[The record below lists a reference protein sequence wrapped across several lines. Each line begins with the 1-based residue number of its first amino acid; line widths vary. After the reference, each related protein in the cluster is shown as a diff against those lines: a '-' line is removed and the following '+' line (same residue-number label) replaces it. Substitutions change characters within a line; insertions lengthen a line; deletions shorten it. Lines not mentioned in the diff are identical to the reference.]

1 VKVRTRLLLLGVV
14 VPAIVFAVALFVAR
28 VLFERELV
36 ASLDR
41 ELRARAAVESVGA
54 FDHPEEHPHLHLGR
68 ATFPDG
74 FVEIDPR
81 GAFFSESGEL
91 VARDPED
98 ARIEPGPHAA
108 RSVVDR
114 PTFWTSADGARREF
128 AVGVRGRSGR
138 VYLLRLSCSLGP
150 LEQTISSYTRTTTL
164 VLAAVIVSLVLLWL
178 ALGRF
183 LSRRL
188 EALALKLASPSGIP
202 EWPEPPNVR
211 DEIDVLDK
219 ALAVAFVRLRRARD
233 AEEQF
238 LARAAH
244 ELRTPLGV
252 MVAELDH
259 ALRRERGENE
269 LREALVSTRR
279 EVARLSALST
289 QLLDL
294 TAAGHIS
301 GDVTE
306 VDLGE
311 VADDSLRGF
320 AAPIAEK
327 SLRVEK
333 RFEVGVSVFANPGEL
348 RQAIDNLVANAVR
361 HAPERSA
368 LTLTISGVGHPVL
381 AIADEG
387 PGIAEADKTRIFEPF
402 FRGKGS
408 SGSGLGLAIVRAIV
422 ERQGGTI
429 DVRAGQGATFIVK
442 WGRAD

>member
-1 VKVRTRLLLLGVV
+1 MKVRTRLLLLGVV
-14 VPAIVFAVALFVAR
+14 VPAVVFAIALFAAR
-28 VLFERELV
+28 VLFQRELV

-68 ATFPDG
+68 ATFPSG
-74 FVEIDPR
+74 FVELDPR

-188 EALALKLASPSGIP
+188 EELASKLEAPSGIP
-202 EWPEPPNVR
+202 EWPEPVVLR

-219 ALAVAFVRLRRARD
+219 ALARAFVRLRRARD
-233 AEEQF
+233 AEEEF

-259 ALRRERGENE
+259 ALRRERDESE

-368 LTLTISGVGHPVL
+368 LTLTISGVGHPVF

-387 PGIAEADKTRIFEPF
+387 PGVDEADVTRIFEPF

-429 DVRAGQGATFIVK
+429 DVEPGPGAKFVVK
-442 WGRAD
+442 W